1 MARAFSF
8 ATRTILCAV
17 AATTRACHSAVA
29 AASAASHF
37 AASRAGVAS
46 VDLLSVLYDVLMRYI
61 GQRIRCSAEIEVPSW
76 LVGHIVSG
84 CAAIWL
90 VEVSLPSALVL
101 RIDFQSKHRS
111 KRHMAYVNIV
121 AK

>member
-8 ATRTILCAV
+8 ATRAILCAV

-37 AASRAGVAS
+37 AASRAGGAS

-111 KRHMAYVNIV
+111 KRHMADVNIV